1 MIRGDGPSSGRG
13 GDVRMTAPGQQPRRA
28 TRERTIQ
35 PGPRCVFMVWWVL
48 IDVALAVGAV
58 MWGIINL
65 DRHRALLAYTLFG
78 AAATLV
84 VLDIWRL
91 VFLNQ
96 VRHLVSHGRIEQADI
111 VAVKRARM
119 SLRPRAD
126 APSPTGGWPI
136 VPAYKVSYLFR
147 RSDGGPVRGAF
158 MVATKEAEMFAPGE
172 DIEVFVDRNDS
183 SKVIPSLVARWYFRV
198 SSRMIGTGADDLEWD
213 FTNPPPASKE
223 KPPARYG

>member
-1 MIRGDGPSSGRG
+1 
-13 GDVRMTAPGQQPRRA
+13 MTVPGQQARRP

-35 PGPRCVFMVWWVL
+35 PGPRCVLMIWWVL
-48 IDVALAVGAV
+48 FDTALAAAAI
-58 MWGIINL
+58 MWGIVNL
-65 DRHRALLAYTLFG
+65 DRHRGILAYTLFG
-78 AAATLV
+78 AALTLIL
-84 VLDIWRL
+84 LDVWRV
-91 VFLNQ
+91 VFLNR

-111 VAVKRARM
+111 VSVKRTRM

-136 VPAYKVSYLFR
+136 VAACKVSYVFR
-147 RSDGGPVRGAF
+147 RNDEHKPVRGAF

-172 DIEVFVDRNDS
+172 DVEVFVDRQDS

-213 FTNPPPASKE
+213 FTNPPPESREK
-223 KPPARYG
+223 KPPRLG